1 MLSKFR
7 IILFFTVVKKV
18 SLRYLFSALGKK
30 NQLFFTVFLW
40 SENAGSVC
48 VCVFHEVLFDG
59 RLFNSVNVA
68 CLKESR
74 CQGGSCRFIDR
85 EFTKETN
92 VNVKEEVHYK
102 VPTGQSLFSLLL
114 AQLTYS

>member
-1 MLSKFR
+1 M
-7 IILFFTVVKKV
+7 
-18 SLRYLFSALGKK
+18 FSALGRK

-40 SENAGSVC
+40 SENAGCVC
-48 VCVFHEVLFDG
+48 VCVFHEVLFAG

-85 EFTKETN
+85 EFTKEKN
-92 VNVKEEVHYK
+92 VQMSKK
-102 VPTGQSLFSLLL
+102 KFITKS
-114 AQLTYS
+114 